1 MLVVTL
7 YSITGE
13 ESVQQPERIGGASGI
28 RTHNN
33 CTRPNEV
40 VGKGPVKMAAVPVF
54 IFSLFFLFSY
64 CISTLCT
71 VGVVFFFFYVTL
83 PFPFDYFETRPS
95 CKQLLPSERKK
106 TKNISNKSYIKQ
118 CRKASGSEC
127 A

>member
-1 MLVVTL
+1 MLVVIL

-28 RTHNN
+28 GTHNN

-54 IFSLFFLFSY
+54 IFPFFFLVLYLS
-64 CISTLCT
+64 ICT
-71 VGVVFFFFYVTL
+71 VGVVFFFFFFYVTL
-83 PFPFDYFETRPS
+83 PFPFYYFETRPS
-95 CKQLLPSERKK
+95 CKQLLPSEKRRKIFR
-106 TKNISNKSYIKQ
+106 TNNIKQ

>member
-1 MLVVTL
+1 MLVVIL

-54 IFSLFFLFSY
+54 IFSFFAFLVLYLYICYSRSSLLLF
-64 CISTLCT
+64 LCHAS
-71 VGVVFFFFYVTL
+71 
-83 PFPFDYFETRPS
+83 FPF
-95 CKQLLPSERKK
+95 
-106 TKNISNKSYIKQ
+106 
-118 CRKASGSEC
+118 
-127 A
+127 